1 MKTTKVAIIGLGHI
15 GKRHFQILTNDPR
28 FEVIALADSQV
39 KTHEGYQVYQDHLSL
54 FDAHPDLDLVSVCT
68 PNYLHDSISQDAL
81 NDGYHVLCEKPIALS
96 RKSAESMIN
105 AALNQSR
112 SIFCMMQN
120 RYSPISLWLK
130 EVVDSGALGEIYQ
143 TNVTGYWNRD
153 ERYYNPSDWK
163 GSKEKDGGTL
173 FTQFAHYVDMLYW
186 LYGDLTIRGAQ
197 FENYSHQET
206 IEFEDSG
213 NFQFGFGNRGMGNFQ
228 YSTSTWDRNFESS
241 ITLLG
246 EKGTV
251 KVGGQYMDKI
261 VYCHIKD
268 YEMPNLVTRSNIEN
282 MALVYDNIHAVL
294 SQTSKVMTNAMDGLK
309 VVDIIERIYGQS
321 HSH

>member
-15 GKRHFQILTNDPR
+15 GKRHFQILTNDSR

-130 EVVDSGALGEIYQ
+130 EVVVSGALGEIKQ